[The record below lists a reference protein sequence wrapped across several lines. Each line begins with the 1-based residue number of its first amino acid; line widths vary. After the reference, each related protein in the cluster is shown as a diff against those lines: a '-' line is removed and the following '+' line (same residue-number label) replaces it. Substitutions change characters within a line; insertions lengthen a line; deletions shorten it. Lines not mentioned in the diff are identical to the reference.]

1 MFIKILKFDIK
12 NGIIKRLWLYVILFL
27 FFWLVDFVLFMQ
39 RMNMGVDTPEL
50 IEQKLTIGIGGS

>member
-12 NGIIKRLWLYVILFL
+12 NGIIKRIWLYAILFL

-50 IEQKLTIGIGGS
+50 NKSLQ